1 MNLDTLKAESGRL
14 IGRLRDTHWPRLVVW
29 LEDRSPRR
37 LFLKALL
44 AGLLVSVPWQCSRVL
59 YNAYFAEEQGQ
70 ISVASGPLPGP
81 AAQNGSVT
89 GMPGPKAPRIEAPT
103 PDTTATEAS
112 GADTGAQTAT
122 SGDASVAANSDH
134 DAAVLQRVP
143 PEYPVDA
150 LRDGR
155 SGTVVLKVR
164 IDADG
169 NPGDIEIEKS
179 SGTRTLDRAARDAVR
194 QWRFSPKTVGGAPV
208 ASELSVPVDFKLEP

>member
-1 MNLDTLKAESGRL
+1 MNLETLKAESGRL
-14 IGRLRDTHWPRLVVW
+14 IERLRDNYWPRLVIW

-59 YNAYFAEEQGQ
+59 YDAYFAEDERP
-70 ISVASGPLPGP
+70 VATAGGALPGP
-81 AAQNGSVT
+81 AAQGGSIT
-89 GMPGPKAPRIEAPT
+89 GMPGPKARRAEPTTPETSTTETPGAATGGQAPT
-103 PDTTATEAS
+103 A
-112 GADTGAQTAT
+112 
-122 SGDASVAANSDH
+122 GDAPVAASADRE
-134 DAAVLQRVP
+134 AAVLQRVP
-143 PEYPVDA
+143 PEYPANA

-155 SGTVVLKVR
+155 SGTVLLKVG

-179 SGTRTLDRAARDAVR
+179 SGTRALDRAARDAVR
-194 QWRFSPKTVGGAPV
+194 QWRFSPKTVGGVPV

>member
-14 IGRLRDTHWPRLVVW
+14 IERLRDTHWPRLVAW

-59 YNAYFAEEQGQ
+59 YDAYFSEDERP
-70 ISVASGPLPGP
+70 VATADGPLSAPSVSG
-81 AAQNGSVT
+81 GSVT
-89 GMPGPKAPRIEAPT
+89 GMPGPKARRVEAPASET
-103 PDTTATEAS
+103 ATTDLSGSAAGAQSTTA
-112 GADTGAQTAT
+112 
-122 SGDASVAANSDH
+122 GDAPVAANPDRE
-134 DAAVLQRVP
+134 AAVLQRVA
-143 PEYPVDA
+143 PEYPASA

-194 QWRFSPKTVGGAPV
+194 QWRFSPKTVGGNPV